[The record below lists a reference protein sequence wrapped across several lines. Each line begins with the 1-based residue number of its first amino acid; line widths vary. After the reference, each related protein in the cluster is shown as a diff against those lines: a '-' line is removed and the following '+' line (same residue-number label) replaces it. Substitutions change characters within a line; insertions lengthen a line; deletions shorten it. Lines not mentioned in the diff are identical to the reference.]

1 MATSGRC
8 SFPPEMSA
16 ARRSRTVLAIGIAAA
31 VMGAC
36 GSTTTTTTTGVPES
50 KIIVALEMKKV
61 QGRYAIDANPF
72 CSVSQLLNS
81 PDQVD
86 KAKSSHRV
94 IASRDA
100 TVGIEIVKPFAP
112 SCQKQAQRKLNRLA
126 GLRRHRH
133 RHHKKKGTH
142 GKAAG
147 HGGKHHH
154 QKSKNGGGGSNGG

>member
-1 MATSGRC
+1 MATCGRC

-31 VMGAC
+31 VMAGC
-36 GSTTTTTTTGVPES
+36 GSSSTSSGVPDS
-50 KIIVALEMKKV
+50 KIIAALDMKKV

-72 CSVSQLLNS
+72 CSVSQLLNDS
-81 PDQVD
+81 DKVD

-133 RHHKKKGTH
+133 HHHKKKGKH
-142 GKAAG
+142 GKPAT
-147 HGGKHHH
+147 HDGKHHQ
-154 QKSKNGGGGSNGG
+154 QKSKKGGGGSNGG

>member
-1 MATSGRC
+1 MATCQRC
-8 SFPPEMSA
+8 SVSPEMFA

-31 VMGAC
+31 VLAGC
-36 GSTTTTTTTGVPES
+36 GTSSTSSGVPDS
-50 KIIVALEMKKV
+50 KIIAALDMKKV

-72 CSVSQLLNS
+72 CSVSQVLNS
-81 PDQVD
+81 ADQVD

-133 RHHKKKGTH
+133 HRHKKKGKH

-154 QKSKNGGGGSNGG
+154 RKSKNGGGGSNGG

>member
-1 MATSGRC
+1 MATCGRC

-16 ARRSRTVLAIGIAAA
+16 ARRSRTVLVIGAAAA
-31 VMGAC
+31 VLAGC
-36 GSTTTTTTTGVPES
+36 GTSSSSSGIPDS
-50 KIIVALEMKKV
+50 KIIAALDMKKV

-72 CSVSQLLNS
+72 CSISQLLNNG
-81 PDQVD
+81 DKVD

-100 TVGIEIVKPFAP
+100 TVGIEIIKPFAP

-126 GLRRHRH
+126 GLRRHH
-133 RHHKKKGTH
+133 RHKKKGKH

-147 HGGKHHH
+147 HGGKH
-154 QKSKNGGGGSNGG
+154 QQEKSKTGGGEKNGG